1 MLASPATRLKAAG
14 RTMRWRRI
22 GVIDVGSNSVRL
34 VVHDVRGRAM
44 QPRFN
49 EKVLAGLGR
58 GLSSTGKL
66 SKDGV
71 EMAVAALTRFAA
83 ITRAQKVDT
92 LFAFAT
98 AAVREAADGKAFVER
113 VKKEAGLTLRI
124 LTGDDEARYAAQ
136 GVLAGSPAVDGIVG
150 DLGGSSL
157 ELAKVKNRQYDGG
170 STYPL
175 GPLALDAG
183 GSFNADKIGARVRE
197 VLANAPE
204 LKKAGDTFF
213 AVGGAWRSIATLHME
228 LTRAPLHMLQNY
240 EIEAKVLLALL
251 SDLMTGKKHTDMVQ
265 AVAKKRAGTIPYA
278 AAVLTAVIEIGKFK
292 NVMVSAYGVREGVI
306 FDSMDEAERMEDPL
320 EAGLD
325 ALVDRDDPS
334 AEFGAALV
342 DWLAEAAAY
351 TLPARL
357 CAAACRL
364 VDIGA
369 LLHPDHRA
377 DLAFDL
383 VARAPLPGLTH
394 KDRAA
399 LALAVAT
406 RFKRGV
412 KNEISERLLDKTT
425 AGKARALGSLMRL
438 AADFSGRSAALLK
451 HARLKCDGKTLELK
465 VAAQYRSLVSESVQR
480 RLQHA
485 AEELGFK
492 HELSS

>member
-1 MLASPATRLKAAG
+1 MLASSATRSKAAG
-14 RTMRWRRI
+14 RAMRWRRI

-58 GLSSTGKL
+58 GLNSSGKL
-66 SKDGV
+66 SKEGV
-71 EMAVAALTRFAA
+71 ELALGALTRFAA

-98 AAVREAADGKAFVER
+98 AAVREASDGKAFCDR

-124 LTGDDEARYAAQ
+124 LSGDDEARYAAQ
-136 GVLAGSPAVDGIVG
+136 GVLAGSPGVDGIVG

-157 ELAKVKNRQYDGG
+157 ELARLKNGQYDGG

-175 GPLALDAG
+175 GPLALDTG
-183 GSFNADKIGARVRE
+183 GSYNPDKISARIRD
-197 VLANAPE
+197 VLAGAPE
-204 LKKAGDTFF
+204 LKKTGATFY

-240 EIEAKVLLALL
+240 EIDASKLLTLL
-251 SDLMTGKKHTDMVQ
+251 GDLMVGKKHSDLVQ
-265 AVAKKRAGTIPYA
+265 EVAKRRAATIPYA
-278 AAVLTAVIEIGKFK
+278 AAVLAAVIEIGKFK
-292 NVMVSAYGVREGVI
+292 NVMVSSYGVREGII
-306 FDSMDEAERMEDPL
+306 FDNMDEAERLEDPL

-325 ALVDRDDPS
+325 ALIDSDDPA

-342 DWLAEAAAY
+342 EWLAEAGTY
-351 TLPARL
+351 TLPPRL

-412 KNEISERLLDKTT
+412 KNDVSERLLDKDT
-425 AGKARALGSLMRL
+425 AGRARALGSLMRL
-438 AADFSGRSAALLK
+438 AADFSGRSAGLLRQAK
-451 HARLKCDGKTLELK
+451 LKCDGKALELK
-465 VAAQYRSLVSESVQR
+465 VAPQYRSLVSEAVER

-485 AEELGFK
+485 AEELGFS
-492 HELSS
+492 HALTS

>member
-1 MLASPATRLKAAG
+1 MLASSAIRSKAAG
-14 RTMRWRRI
+14 RNMRWRRI

-34 VVHDVRGRAM
+34 VVYDVRGRAM

-58 GLSSTGKL
+58 GLNSSGKL
-66 SKDGV
+66 SKEGV
-71 EMAVAALTRFAA
+71 ELAVAALTRFAA

-98 AAVREAADGKAFVER
+98 AAVREAGDGKAFCER

-124 LTGDDEARYAAQ
+124 LTGGDEARYAAQ
-136 GVLAGSPAVDGIVG
+136 GVLAGSPVVDGIVG

-157 ELAKVKNRQYDGG
+157 ELARLKNGQYDGG

-183 GSFNADKIGARVRE
+183 GSFNADKIGARIRDI
-197 VLANAPE
+197 LSGAPE
-204 LKKAGDTFF
+204 LKKTGDTFY

-240 EIEAKVLLALL
+240 EIEASKLVALL
-251 SDLMTGKKHTDMVQ
+251 DELMAGKKHSDLVQ
-265 AVAKKRAGTIPYA
+265 EVAKRRGATIPYA
-278 AAVLTAVIEIGKFK
+278 AAVLAAVIDLGKFR
-292 NVMVSAYGVREGVI
+292 NVMVSSYGVREGVI
-306 FDSMDEAERMEDPL
+306 FDNMDEAERLEDPL

-325 ALVDRDDPS
+325 ALVARDDPS

-342 DWLAEAAAY
+342 DWLAEAGAY
-351 TLPARL
+351 TLPSRL

-412 KNEISERLLDKTT
+412 KNDVSERLLDKDT
-425 AGKARALGSLMRL
+425 AGRARALGSLMRL
-438 AADFSGRSAALLK
+438 AADFSGRSAVLLK
-451 HARLKCDGKTLELK
+451 HARLKCDGKTLELQ
-465 VAAQYRSLVSESVQR
+465 VAPQYRSLASESVQR

-492 HELSS
+492 HTLAG